1 MAKAAPKDKLPRVA
15 QPSLR
20 KANPLGDS
28 RPGLDPEAVL
38 ADYRLAFMSRQA
50 SLIGRKEVLTGKA
63 KFGIFGDGKE
73 VAQLAMARAFQKGDW
88 RSGYYRDQTFMF
100 AVGACNVKQFFAQ
113 LYADTDPANEPMTA
127 GRQMNAHFS
136 TRYLDDHGRW
146 LNQLMMP
153 NSSCD
158 LSPTAAQMGR
168 LVGLGYASKLYR
180 ANPQLAETS
189 QFSLAGNEV
198 AFGTIGNASTAE
210 GIFWEALN
218 ACGVLQV
225 PVAISVWDDGF
236 GISVPNKY
244 QMTKE
249 SISEICRG
257 FQRDGKL
264 PGFDI
269 HVVKGNDYAALVE
282 AYRTGIERV
291 RREHVP
297 ALFHIVDLTQPQG
310 HSTSGSHER
319 YKTPERMAFEE
330 REDCL
335 QKMREWMID
344 TGAAD
349 AATLDKLEAESL
361 TAVERAREEAWQ
373 EYLAPIEGDRTRLVA
388 IYQDIKDS
396 GQASEAASA
405 LLDDAQKALKRAPSL
420 MRRVVM
426 GSARRSL
433 HRLRDLPETLREPL
447 AAFVRSYQAENH
459 DRYTRYLTAESE
471 RSPLKVPVVP
481 AVYPEKPDLI
491 PGNEVIQRCF
501 DALMGR
507 DPRVFIIGED
517 VGVLGDVN
525 QNFKGLQEKYGE
537 VRITDTGIREA
548 TILGQGIGAAMRGL
562 RPVVD
567 IQYLDYLLYCF
578 QLLSDDL
585 ATLHYRSAGGQ
596 IAPVCVRTKGHR
608 LEGIWHTGSPM
619 GTIIHGIR
627 GIHVCVPRNMVQA
640 AGMYNTIF
648 QGDDPALVIEVLNG
662 YRIREAAPSNVDTFT
677 VPLGVPEVLI
687 PGTDLTL
694 VTYGACVRI
703 AEDAVKFLAE
713 DGISV
718 ELVDVQTLLP
728 FDVTQVIGASL
739 AKTNAALFL
748 DEDVPG
754 GASAFMMQQVL
765 EGQNGYDHLDA
776 APRTLTAQPNRSA
789 YASDA
794 DYWCKPNAEDV
805 IETVY
810 AMMHERDPGR
820 WRR

>member
-1 MAKAAPKDKLPRVA
+1 MAKTAPKSKLRVVELPDQA
-15 QPSLR
+15 II
-20 KANPLGDS
+20 
-28 RPGLDPEAVL
+28 

-73 VAQLAMARAFQKGDW
+73 IAQLAMAKAFKKGDW

-100 AVGACNVKQFFAQ
+100 AVGALTVKQFFAQ
-113 LYADTDPANEPMTA
+113 LYADTDLAREPASG

-136 TRYLDDHGRW
+136 TRYLDDQGRW

-153 NSSCD
+153 NSSAD
-158 LSPTAAQMGR
+158 MSPTGAQMGR

-180 ANPQLAETS
+180 QNKHLEEYS
-189 QFSLAGNEV
+189 QFSRRGDEV
-198 AFGTIGNASTAE
+198 AFGTIGNASAAE

-249 SISEICRG
+249 SVSEIIKG
-257 FQRDGKL
+257 FQRDQKA
-264 PGFDI
+264 PGYDI
-269 HVVKGNDYAALVE
+269 YVVKGWDYPALVE
-282 AYRTGIERV
+282 AYTKGVEKV
-291 RREHVP
+291 RKEHVP
-297 ALFHIVDLTQPQG
+297 ALFHVVELTQPQG

-330 REDCL
+330 REDGL
-335 QKMREWMID
+335 RKMREWMIE
-344 TGAAD
+344 TGVAGQTDLD
-349 AATLDKLEAESL
+349 ALEKDCLAE
-361 TAVERAREEAWQ
+361 VERARSEAWS
-373 EYLAPIEGDRTRLVA
+373 EYLRPIEDDRDRLISVYERIVQAGEANDLPTGEIEQA
-388 IYQDIKDS
+388 IK
-396 GQASEAASA
+396 G
-405 LLDDAQKALKRAPSL
+405 LRRAPAL

-426 GSARRSL
+426 TAARRSL
-433 HRLRDLPETLREPL
+433 YQLKDQADNVRKPL
-447 AAFVRSYQAENH
+447 LDFVREYESENLE
-459 DRYTRYLTAESE
+459 RYTKWLHSE
-471 RSPLKVPVVP
+471 TDRSPLKVKEVK
-481 AVYPEKPDLI
+481 AAFAAKPEQI

-501 DALMGR
+501 DSLMGR

-525 QNFKGLQEKYGE
+525 QNFKGLQDKYGE
-537 VRITDTGIREA
+537 IRITDTGIREA

-567 IQYLDYLLYCF
+567 IQYLDYVLYCF
-578 QLLSDDL
+578 QLLSDDV

-596 IAPVCVRTKGHR
+596 IAPVIVRTKGHR
-608 LEGIWHTGSPM
+608 LEGIWHSGSPM
-619 GTIIHGIR
+619 GTLIHGLR
-627 GIHVCVPRNMVQA
+627 GMHLCVPRNMVQA
-640 AGMYNTIF
+640 AGMYNTLF

-662 YRIREAAPSNVDTFT
+662 YRLRESVPENLTTFT

-687 PGTDLTL
+687 QGTDVTV

-703 AEDAVKFLAE
+703 AEEAAQILSSM
-713 DGISV
+713 GISV

-728 FDVTQVIGASL
+728 FDTLNKIGASVE
-739 AKTNAALFL
+739 KTNAVLFL

-754 GASAFMMQQVL
+754 GASAYMMQQVL
-765 EGQNGYDHLDA
+765 EGQKAYECLDA
-776 APRTLTAQPNRSA
+776 PPRTLAAKPNRAA

-794 DYWCKPNAEDV
+794 DYWCKPSVEDV
-805 IETVY
+805 VEAIY
-810 AMMHERDPGR
+810 DMMRERNPATFPKIR
-820 WRR
+820 